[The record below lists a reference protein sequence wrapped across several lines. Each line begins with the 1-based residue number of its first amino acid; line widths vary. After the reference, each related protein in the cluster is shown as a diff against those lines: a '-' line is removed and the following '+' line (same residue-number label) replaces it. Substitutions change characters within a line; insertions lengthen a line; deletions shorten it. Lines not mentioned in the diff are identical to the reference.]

1 MSQVGS
7 LYQDFIN
14 DFSRVMCT
22 LTEGKQYSNILFV
35 CIGTDRIT
43 GDAFGP
49 LVGYKLKKL
58 FVDAERI
65 NIIGD
70 LENPIVANNIVST
83 LNEIEREYSNP
94 FIIAV
99 DSALSIPSRVG
110 SISVQEGALSL
121 RY

>member
-1 MSQVGS
+1 MSQVES
-7 LYQDFIN
+7 LYQDFIS
-14 DFSRVMCT
+14 DFSKVMCS
-22 LTEGKQYSNILFV
+22 LTEGRQYSNILFV

-49 LVGYKLKKL
+49 LVGYKLQKI
-58 FVDAERI
+58 FVDAKRI

-70 LENPIVANNIVST
+70 LENPIVANNIASK
-83 LNEIEREYSNP
+83 LNDIKREYANP

-110 SISVQEGALSL
+110 SISVQEGPLSL
-121 RY
+121 R